1 SHSTSNASS
10 ISQAAVLSAL
20 EDPQRTEASVA
31 EMLDHYTKRRTEM
44 VGALE
49 KTRGVQCVWPE
60 GAFYAFADV
69 AALYGT
75 KKVSGSAEFCRR
87 LLAEAHV
94 AAVPG
99 DAFGADSCVRFSF
112 ATPIE
117 RVREGMKR
125 FTEWAEKS

>member
-1 SHSTSNASS
+1 M
-10 ISQAAVLSAL
+10 LSAL

-31 EMLDHYTKRRTEM
+31 EMLDHYTKRRAEM
-44 VGALE
+44 LGALE
-49 KTRGVQCVWPE
+49 KTPGVRCVWPE

-69 AALYGT
+69 SALFGA
-75 KKVSGSAEFCRR
+75 KKVSGSAGFCQR
-87 LLAEAHV
+87 LLAEGHV

-117 RVREGMKR
+117 RVREGMRR
-125 FTEWAEKS
+125 FTDWAGGS